1 MMNVPK
7 EMSTYCPK
15 CRIHTSHVI
24 TLYKE
29 GRRRTLAKGERHHAR
44 ERKGFGGQKYPMLK
58 RKAKTTKKQLLKMNM
73 SQWEKI
79 IPRSRSVFLQ
89 VKCPDCGNEQSL
101 FSHASTL
108 VHCNICGATLA
119 EPRGG
124 KANIKGEV
132 VRVFE

>member
-29 GRRRTLAKGERHHAR
+29 GRRRALAKGERHHAR

-58 RKAKTTKKQLLKMNM
+58 RKAKTTKKQLLKMKCKKCGFIL
-73 SQWEKI
+73 QRKGLRLRKLI
-79 IPRSRSVFLQ
+79 I
-89 VKCPDCGNEQSL
+89 K
-101 FSHASTL
+101 
-108 VHCNICGATLA
+108 
-119 EPRGG
+119 
-124 KANIKGEV
+124 
-132 VRVFE
+132 